1 MFKAEERAIST
12 GRSSY
17 LLTCGSIKHRLSQV
31 WQIVAAD
38 CTCALA
44 LVGSWHTQGGLLLP
58 PPRPDYIYIFWRW
71 SYPSPHV
78 TNYTLSVS
86 LDKHTHTHTTCS
98 TLVSL
103 VGRWINPSS
112 VNVALVFKS
121 VLNPGQEHSSSTLCP
136 WSSLPFL
143 VRSASSI
150 FLFSLSSHSHYVL
163 FMNECS

>member
-38 CTCALA
+38 CISALV
-44 LVGSWHTQGGLLLP
+44 LVGSWHTQGGLLLPP

-86 LDKHTHTHTTCS
+86 LDKHTHTHYLFYARISCRPLNKPIKCQRGSCLQICS
-98 TLVSL
+98 QSWSRAFLFNSMPLVI
-103 VGRWINPSS
+103 VT
-112 VNVALVFKS
+112 
-121 VLNPGQEHSSSTLCP
+121 VLGESSTFY
-136 WSSLPFL
+136 LP
-143 VRSASSI
+143 
-150 FLFSLSSHSHYVL
+150 LFSFISFPLCLIQERV
-163 FMNECS
+163 